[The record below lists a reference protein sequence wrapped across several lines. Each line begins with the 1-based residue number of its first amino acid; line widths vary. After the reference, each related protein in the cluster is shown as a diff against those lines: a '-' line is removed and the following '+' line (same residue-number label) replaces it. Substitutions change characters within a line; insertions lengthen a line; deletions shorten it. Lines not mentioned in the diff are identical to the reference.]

1 MPDESL
7 PPLSRREREIMEVI
21 YHLGEATAQ
30 EVRDLLPDAPSY
42 SGVRGLLRVL
52 QEKGHVKHRSDGT
65 RYVYQPTVPRERAR
79 ETALRQ
85 MLRTFFDGSAA
96 DAVAALLDLSA
107 DQLTVEEYR
116 QLQEMIEH
124 ARQEGK

>member
-124 ARQEGK
+124 AR

>member
-30 EVRDLLPDAPSY
+30 DVRDQLPDAPSY

-52 QEKGHVKHRSDGT
+52 EEKGHVKHRSDGA
-65 RYVYQPTVPRERAR
+65 RYVYQPTVPREQAR

-85 MLRTFFDGSAA
+85 VLRTFFDGSTAH
-96 DAVAALLDLSA
+96 AVAALLDLSA
-107 DQLTVEEYR
+107 EQLTAEEYE